1 MPTFTVPGK
10 PIGQPR
16 HRVPRFGKPYIPKE
30 HAIHAFKEAVQLLCS
45 QRFPFEG
52 PVSVKIT
59 AYMPRPSDKR
69 KDKLLPEKACPHI
82 GTPDCDNIAKGIL
95 DALNGKAWRDDKQV
109 NEITVRK
116 LFVPRGTEPK
126 TIITIEPGGSV

>member
-16 HRVPRFGKPYIPKE
+16 HRSKRTGHHYIPAD
-30 HAIHAFKEAVQLLCS
+30 HAIHAYKDLIRLSCK
-45 QRFPFEG
+45 QRHPFEG

-59 AYMPRPSDKR
+59 AYMPRPADQK
-69 KDKLLPEKACPHI
+69 KDKLLPEMACPHI

-126 TIITIEPGGSV
+126 TIITIEPGGSL